1 MAKQPQELDFMTEG
15 RLAKFAIEMRKKHEA
30 YADDVTSLRNTLK
43 NRLPPDVKDQLVEK
57 LNRDPSGTID
67 KIRQMVNKDPKLL
80 AEFNKDP
87 MKLAEAVGVKAPA
100 APAVAAA
107 PAPAANAPAGA
118 TTPPSP
124 ATVTAAAPPPAKPI
138 TPVQLK
144 TENETLTVYAE
155 ISKAEGFDEL
165 MQKAEKDP
173 ALQRALNS
181 AMRSGEKSP
190 EESLASLK
198 EFRDALKK
206 NPDMLVNVNQML
218 DATPPQLRDNILT
231 KMAENPQ
238 MARDVLSGDPKARSE
253 LMTSALMGGKNGP
266 GGFIDM
272 FKNMFKGGGNG
283 FDFGMG
289 GGFSGLK
296 RLLEGLAQ
304 GFMGMLGGI
313 GGRTMSFAG
322 APQLMGVS
330 TNNFQTTTR
339 PGGFAQT
346 VDMATS
352 SRSDGKPILDASK
365 PEQPAVTVAE
375 LRVHG
380 QKPEPDGAKPAT
392 PQLDAPRQNDPFS
405 RNGIST

>member
-1 MAKQPQELDFMTEG
+1 MAQQPQLDFTTQA
-15 RLAKFAIEMRKKHEA
+15 RLAAFALEMKGKHSA
-30 YADDVTSLRNTLK
+30 YGNDVVSLRNTLE
-43 NRLPPDVKDQLVEK
+43 NRLPPAVRDELVEK

-67 KIRQMVNKDPKLL
+67 KIRQMVDRDPKML

-87 MKLAEAVGVKAPA
+87 MKLAAAVGVKAPA
-100 APAVAAA
+100 VAAP
-107 PAPAANAPAGA
+107 PAPAANAPAGTA
-118 TTPPSP
+118 G
-124 ATVTAAAPPPAKPI
+124 TAAPQTAAPAVTVAAPAKPLSPAQI
-138 TPVQLK
+138 K
-144 TENETLTVYAE
+144 TEDETLTVYAE
-155 ISKAEGFDEL
+155 ISKAKGYQEL

-173 ALQRALNS
+173 ALQRALNA
-181 AMRSGEKSP
+181 AMGSQAKSP

-206 NPDMLVNVNQML
+206 NPDMLANANQML

-253 LMTSALMGGKNGP
+253 LMVSALMGGKNGP

-375 LRVHG
+375 LRVQG

>member
-1 MAKQPQELDFMTEG
+1 MAQQPQLDFTTQA
-15 RLAKFAIEMRKKHEA
+15 RLAAFALEMKGKHSA
-30 YADDVTSLRNTLK
+30 YGNDVVSLRNTLE
-43 NRLPPDVKDQLVEK
+43 NRLPPAVRDELVEK

-67 KIRQMVNKDPKLL
+67 KIRQMVDRDPKML

-87 MKLAEAVGVKAPA
+87 MKLAAAVGVKAPA
-100 APAVAAA
+100 VAAP
-107 PAPAANAPAGA
+107 PAPAANAPAG
-118 TTPPSP
+118 TTAPQ
-124 ATVTAAAPPPAKPI
+124 TAAPAVTVAAPAKPLSPAQI
-138 TPVQLK
+138 K
-144 TENETLTVYAE
+144 TEDETLTVYAE
-155 ISKAEGFDEL
+155 ISKAKGYQEL

-173 ALQRALNS
+173 ALQRALNA
-181 AMRSGEKSP
+181 AMGSQAKSP

-206 NPDMLVNVNQML
+206 NPDMLANANQML

-272 FKNMFKGGGNG
+272 FKNMFKGGGSG

-289 GGFSGLK
+289 GGFAGLK

-313 GGRTMSFAG
+313 GGRTKSFAG

-375 LRVHG
+375 LRVQG

-405 RNGIST
+405 RNGINT